1 MRNTTTAPAAAPTTV
16 HTPRGM
22 YFIIHTHATSRNGAK
37 ISTQATRKPFA
48 PHVAPDNT
56 TDIATT
62 SWSTPNGDHGPPKHP
77 KATEKALSLLD
88 LEQQQRSVLSLLF
101 DHGHRLGLKLVTLDL
116 QLRNKARDTTSGG
129 EQLRKIVPYKS
140 LRANAPR
147 EPVLNS
153 KHGGRQRSAGCLR
166 DFGEAH
172 YAPRL
177 LLDVPSSAS
186 ILG

>member
-1 MRNTTTAPAAAPTTV
+1 MRKTTTAPAASTTV
-16 HTPRGM
+16 HSPRGM
-22 YFIIHTHATSRNGAK
+22 YSIIHTHATSRNGAK
-37 ISTQATRKPFA
+37 KTTQATRKPFA

-62 SWSTPNGDHGPPKHP
+62 SWSTSNGDLPPPKAP
-77 KATEKALSLLD
+77 ESYRKGFSLLD

-101 DHGHRLGLKLVTLDL
+101 DHGHCLGLKLVTLDL
-116 QLRNKARDTTSGG
+116 QLRNKARDTTTSGG

-153 KHGGRQRSAGCLR
+153 KHGGRQRWAGCLR